1 MRITRLGKHTNDKNP
16 VSGHAYTQGDFHMT
30 TYIALLRGINV
41 GGKHIIKM
49 AALKE
54 MFEALGFEAVQTFI
68 QSGNV
73 LFRSDEAEE
82 PLRKTIEEEIEQ
94 VFGFSVIVVLRTAE
108 ELAQIILHCPF
119 TAEEIALAEVGSDSE
134 ILYVA
139 LLPQPPLPEKVE
151 RVDAYRAET
160 EAWHVIGRDV
170 YLLFQKT
177 MRNSKLA
184 DNLHRL
190 EVPATMRNWKTLTKL
205 LAMAKAM
212 EQ

>member
-1 MRITRLGKHTNDKNP
+1 
-16 VSGHAYTQGDFHMT
+16 MT

-54 MFEALGFEAVQTFI
+54 MFEALRFEAVQTFI

-82 PLRKTIEEEIEQ
+82 SLRDRIEKELER
-94 VFGFSVIVVLRTAE
+94 VFQFPIIVVLRTAE
-108 ELAQIILHCPF
+108 ELEQLLQSCPF
-119 TAEEIALAEVGSDSE
+119 TAEELAAAEAASDSE
-134 ILYVA
+134 SLYVT
-139 LLPQPPLPEKVE
+139 LLTQAPRPEKVA
-151 RVDAYRAET
+151 RVKTYQGSMES
-160 EAWHVIGRDV
+160 WQVIGRDV
-170 YLLFQKT
+170 YLLFHQSV
-177 MRNSKLA
+177 RNSKLA

-205 LAMAKAM
+205 LTLAKAM